1 MELGNV
7 WILKHGMVKHERKER
22 GELTYAPSQLA
33 TVWIRRELTE
43 TRAKEYTVEN
53 GRNERPS
60 NNPTNRKV
68 QRKSAVLTSSLSH
81 KEGMS

>member
-1 MELGNV
+1 LELGNV

-43 TRAKEYTVEN
+43 TRARE
-53 GRNERPS
+53 
-60 NNPTNRKV
+60 
-68 QRKSAVLTSSLSH
+68 
-81 KEGMS
+81 